1 MTRAFLAVRVAV
13 SPAPWN
19 APPAA
24 LSRPGRPADF
34 DPFYGPLA
42 EFGVEPADQHRRE
55 PPALSGPRGRVRRDH
70 QLAVGEAVRTSVSS
84 KVRPDKILPVT
95 KHRADGCLF
104 LPALFRQQLA
114 DRGGQRLGV
123 VAADAPAG
131 DEGPTPRPSF
141 LDI

>member
-13 SPAPWN
+13 PPAPWD

-24 LSRPGRPADF
+24 LSRPGRPANF

-42 EFGVEPADQHRRE
+42 EFGVEPADPHGRE
-55 PPALSGPRGRVRRDH
+55 QPDLSGPCGRVRRDH
-70 QLAVGEAVRTSVSS
+70 QLAVGETVRTSVSS

-95 KHRADGCLF
+95 KHRTDRFLF
-104 LPALFRQQLA
+104 LPALLRQQFA
-114 DRGGQRLGV
+114 DRGRQRLGV

-131 DEGPTPRPSF
+131 SERPAHRPS
-141 LDI
+141 III